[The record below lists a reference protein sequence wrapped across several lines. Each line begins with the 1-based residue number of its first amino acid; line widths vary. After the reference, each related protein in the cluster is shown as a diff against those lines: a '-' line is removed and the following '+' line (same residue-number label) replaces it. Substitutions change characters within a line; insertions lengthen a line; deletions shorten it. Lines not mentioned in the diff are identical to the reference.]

1 MVARILL
8 MLLIYFGRKY
18 TVCPEEGLL
27 KEPFLQPSLT
37 LFQTDIESCMEARVT
52 DAELLGLA
60 ERSWTSM
67 ASIVG
72 QEMEGGKVG
81 YKSTHDQEGP

>member
-1 MVARILL
+1 M
-8 MLLIYFGRKY
+8 
-18 TVCPEEGLL
+18 EE
-27 KEPFLQPSLT
+27 
-37 LFQTDIESCMEARVT
+37 RVT

-72 QEMEGGKVG
+72 QEMEGGQV
-81 YKSTHDQEGP
+81 DQEVLPLM

>member
-1 MVARILL
+1 
-8 MLLIYFGRKY
+8 
-18 TVCPEEGLL
+18 
-27 KEPFLQPSLT
+27 
-37 LFQTDIESCMEARVT
+37 MEARVT

-72 QEMEGGKVG
+72 QEMEGGKV
-81 YKSTHDQEGP
+81 DQEVLPLMLHLPLMTGQHHLATIPHATHK